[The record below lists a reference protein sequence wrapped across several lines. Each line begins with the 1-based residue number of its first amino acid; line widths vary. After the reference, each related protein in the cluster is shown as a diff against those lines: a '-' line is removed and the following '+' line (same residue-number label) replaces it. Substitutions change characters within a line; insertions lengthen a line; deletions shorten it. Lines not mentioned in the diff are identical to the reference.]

1 MKEEIACI
9 CKNEYSY
16 IEDSLNQ
23 IVDFKLLKG
32 KKIVLKPNVRS
43 VHGPERSKT
52 TNPSVLE
59 SVIKYFQK
67 RCNNEIIVTDS
78 AVIGVDSYKAAKKS
92 GVWETC
98 KKLGVQFIDSRD
110 FGYKI
115 VDIDIEP
122 GTIEVS
128 NIVYENIYLVDI
140 PKLKSTYGVPLSLAV
155 KNLKGLIS
163 DKSKLDFHTY
173 GIQKLLCRLA
183 KIIVPDL
190 CIIDGTNALSLDT
203 VVDSDVV
210 ISSTNFLGIDKYV
223 TKEVGF
229 NIGCLQYLKD
239 CVTDISKVYKFG
251 DFTPLSDIKLENI
264 TLQEFANRFGIS
276 IVGTPCSSCLGCL
289 YKAISKSV
297 INKDSI
303 IYAGHCK
310 KEDIVETDKKSI
322 IIGNCAIESVKDNL
336 PSNSVMIK
344 GCPPL
349 ISDIKEVLKD

>member
-1 MKEEIACI
+1 MKNEIACL

-16 IEDSLNQ
+16 IENSLDQ
-23 IVDFKLLKG
+23 IVDFKVLEG

-52 TNPSVLE
+52 TQPSVVE

-67 RCNNEIIVTDS
+67 RCDNEIIVTDS
-78 AVIGVDSYKAAKKS
+78 AVIGVDSIESAKKS
-92 GVWETC
+92 GIWDVCE
-98 KKLGVQFIDSRD
+98 KLGVKFIDSRE
-110 FGYKI
+110 FGYKT
-115 VDIDIEP
+115 VEIDVEP

-229 NIGCLQYLKD
+229 NLGCLQYLKD
-239 CVTDISKVYKFG
+239 CKTDISKVYEYG
-251 DFTPLSDIKLENI
+251 DFTPLADIKLENI

-276 IVGTPCSSCLGCL
+276 IIGTPCSSCLGCL

-297 INKDSI
+297 INEDSI

-310 KEDIVETDKKSI
+310 KEDIVMSDKKAI

-336 PSNSVMIK
+336 PANSVMIK

-349 ISDIKEVLKD
+349 ISDIKAVLKD

>member
-1 MKEEIACI
+1 MKEEIACL

-16 IEDSLNQ
+16 IEDSLDK
-23 IVDFKLLKG
+23 IVDLKKLEG
-32 KKIVLKPNVRS
+32 KKIVIKPNVRS

-52 TNPSVLE
+52 THPSVVE
-59 SVIKYFQK
+59 SVIKYFQR

-78 AVIGVDSYKAAKKS
+78 AVIGVDSYESAKKS
-92 GVWETC
+92 GIWDVCE
-98 KKLGVQFIDSRD
+98 KLGVKFIDSRD
-110 FGYKI
+110 FGYKTI
-115 VDIDIEP
+115 DIDIEP
-122 GTIEVS
+122 GSIEVS
-128 NIVYENIYLVDI
+128 KIVFENIYLVDI

-173 GIQKLLCRLA
+173 GIQKLLCRLS

-203 VVDSDVV
+203 VIESDVI
-210 ISSTNFLGIDKYV
+210 ISSTNFLGIDKFV
-223 TKEVGF
+223 TKGVGF
-229 NIGCLQYLKD
+229 NTGCLQYLKD
-239 CVTDISKVYKFG
+239 CTTDISKVYEFG
-251 DFTPLSDIKLENI
+251 DFTPLADIKLENI

-276 IVGTPCSSCLGCL
+276 IIGTPCSSCLGCL

-297 INKDSI
+297 INNDTI
-303 IYAGHCK
+303 IYSGHCK
-310 KEDIVETDKKSI
+310 KEDIVKTDKKSI

-336 PSNSVMIK
+336 PSNSVIIK

-349 ISDIKEVLKD
+349 ISDIKDVLKN